1 MHRRTVLLG
10 SGVTVSALLAGC
22 ASEDGDET
30 DDDIEDEADDTEV
43 GADDEEGGET
53 DDGNGDDANGDDE
66 EVDENGDDDADADEN
81 GDDTEET
88 DTDEDDDLEE
98 RIEEGAPI
106 EGLTVEEH
114 ELAEDD
120 LSASVEGIVVNE
132 SGEDVRSVR
141 VGIVFY
147 DADGERIDDATT
159 STSELA
165 DEEEWTFS
173 AMTLEEDI
181 ESYAIGVI
189 EAEPVERSPL

>member
-10 SGVTVSALLAGC
+10 TSVAVSSLLAGC

-30 DDDIEDEADDTEV
+30 DDVEDEADDTEV
-43 GADDEEGGET
+43 GADDEAEVEADDENGADDTNGENG
-53 DDGNGDDANGDDE
+53 GNGDDEDE
-66 EVDENGDDDADADEN
+66 
-81 GDDTEET
+81 DDTEET
-88 DTDEDDDLEE
+88 DDEGEDDLEE
-98 RIEEGAPI
+98 RIEEGPPI
-106 EGLTVEEH
+106 EGLALEEH
-114 ELAEDD
+114 ELDDDD
-120 LSASVEGIVVNE
+120 LSASVEGTVVNE

-173 AMTLEEDI
+173 VMTLEEGI
-181 ESYAIGVI
+181 ASYAIGIV
-189 EAEPVERSPL
+189 EAEPVERTPL

>member
-30 DDDIEDEADDTEV
+30 DDNTEDEADDSEV
-43 GADDEEGGET
+43 GADDEEAAET
-53 DDGNGDDANGDDE
+53 DDGNGDDDTNGDDDGEDTDDDANGDDG
-66 EVDENGDDDADADEN
+66 DE
-81 GDDTEET
+81 
-88 DTDEDDDLEE
+88 DTDDEGDLEE
-98 RIEEGAPI
+98 QIEEGPPI
-106 EGLTVEEH
+106 EGLAIEEH
-114 ELAEDD
+114 ELLEDD
-120 LSASVEGIVVNE
+120 LSASVEGVVVNE

-165 DEEEWTFS
+165 DEEEWAFGV
-173 AMTLEEDI
+173 MTLEEGI
-181 ESYAIGVI
+181 ASYAIGI
-189 EAEPVERSPL
+189 MGAEPVERTPL